1 MFALVVALS
10 DVFSLSISALH
21 MGNDQNYG
29 FNNDF
34 HGEQG
39 HVCPCGDTVRC
50 LRPLGIDATNMGVD
64 KRVINDHVGM
74 KGWHYQVSQLS

>member
-1 MFALVVALS
+1 MFALVVALLG
-10 DVFSLSISALH
+10 VFSLSISTLH

-29 FNNDF
+29 FNNNF

-39 HVCPCGDTVRC
+39 HVCPCATSCGDIVRC

-64 KRVINDHVGM
+64 KRVINNHVGM
-74 KGWHYQVSQLS
+74 KA